1 MRFISP
7 SPRSLW
13 LACLC
18 VAGAAWA
25 QSAPVSSQLQVQQ
38 VETLDGKTVLHS
50 VQASKPGDVLEYRV
64 SYTNHSSA
72 AVQGLIASLPIPA
85 GTTLVDGSQ
94 LPPEALASTD
104 GTSFAPLPL
113 RRRVRQA
120 DGSERLVPV
129 PFEDYRALRWSLG
142 TLAAGATREV
152 SARVRVN
159 TTTPAVAAAAA
170 PPRG

>member
-7 SPRSLW
+7 WPRSLW

-25 QSAPVSSQLQVQQ
+25 QSAPVSSQLQVEQ

-64 SYTNHSSA
+64 SYTNHSAA

-94 LPPEALASTD
+94 LPPDALARGEGDADSYSATAD
-104 GTSFAPLPL
+104 RICQLGAGRLL
-113 RRRVRQA
+113 RRAFQHAPV
-120 DGSERLVPV
+120 EILVLL
-129 PFEDYRALRWSLG
+129 DDLRRAESLHG
-142 TLAAGATREV
+142 NGPGALPHLAQSIV
-152 SARVRVN
+152 
-159 TTTPAVAAAAA
+159 VAQ
-170 PPRG
+170 